1 MKIKARKVEN
11 GFIVSYGKKE
21 FFCKDED
28 EGRNKVRELFMAEVA
43 PVMAQLEVERL
54 FPLVLESV

>member
-43 PVMAQLEVERL
+43 PVMAQKEVDKL
-54 FPLVLESV
+54 FSRVAQ

>member
-43 PVMAQLEVERL
+43 PVIAEKAANDL
-54 FPLVLESV
+54 FKVKAE

>member
-21 FFCKDED
+21 FSVKMKMR
-28 EGRNKVRELFMAEVA
+28 EGIKSASYLWQKSRR
-43 PVMAQLEVERL
+43 
-54 FPLVLESV
+54 